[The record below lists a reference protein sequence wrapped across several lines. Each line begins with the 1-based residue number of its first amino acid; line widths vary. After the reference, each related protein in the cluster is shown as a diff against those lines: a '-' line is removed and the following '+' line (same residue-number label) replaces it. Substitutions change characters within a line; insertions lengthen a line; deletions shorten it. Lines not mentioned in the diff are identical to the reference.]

1 MRGRLRIHKMFVN
14 YTYIALALVIRAALA
29 PRSSCVR
36 ALRHTRGAL
45 DAEGVSVSKHL
56 GARLL
61 KF

>member
-1 MRGRLRIHKMFVN
+1 MFVN